1 MRRSRVYEA
10 EQYWTY
16 GREKIQ
22 PLICTS
28 VYLLLMV
35 VVPIAAE
42 PQNKSRPNPS
52 SLSPSRGMIE
62 IDGAQ
67 HPELLPEYLIWTQG
81 FSRLAAIK
89 RDDMTIAL
97 DTLQLAPRDAD
108 LAFAEAAK
116 QDERDRRCSDQTR
129 RIMEATRTAKP
140 EKIEAAVRP
149 AILECR
155 WEVLAAKDRLLDA
168 MSPEGRATLVNW
180 MLDARK
186 GMKAYIPKSD
196 LEFFK
201 QPK

>member
-1 MRRSRVYEA
+1 MLRWCIYEA
-10 EQYWTY
+10 ERCGTCRRGKVW
-16 GREKIQ
+16 
-22 PLICTS
+22 PLMRTS
-28 VYLLLMV
+28 VYLLLMMS
-35 VVPIAAE
+35 VPIAAQ
-42 PQNKSRPNPS
+42 PQNKPRPNPGS
-52 SLSPSRGMIE
+52 SSPSRGMIE
-62 IDGAQ
+62 IDGAT
-67 HPELLPEYLIWTQG
+67 HPELLPEYLIWTHG

-89 RDDMTIAL
+89 RQNITVAL
-97 DTLQLAPRDAD
+97 DTLELAPRDAD

-129 RIMEATRTAKP
+129 RIMEATRNAKP

-155 WEVLAAKDRLLDA
+155 WEVLGAKDRLLDA